1 MNRGL
6 KSAVLTLSAL
16 FVLVFAGMAFS
27 QTSTNSAAAPTKKP
41 AAASTQAKTSASQL
55 VDINSAS
62 AADLDKLPGIGDAYA
77 QKIIAGRPY
86 RQKTDLV
93 RKKIIPEATYN
104 KISTMII
111 AKQPKAA
118 AKQ

>member
-6 KSAVLTLSAL
+6 KSAVLLFAAL
-16 FVLVFAGMAFS
+16 FVLAFASAGFA
-27 QTSTNSAAAPTKKP
+27 QTGASGAAAAAKKP
-41 AAASTQAKTSASQL
+41 AAASTQGKSPAL

-93 RKKIIPEATYN
+93 RKKIVPEATYN
-104 KISTMII
+104 KISSMII
-111 AKQPKAA
+111 AKQPKSA